1 MIKIDAISSRTW
13 VTDIYHHTQHLGW
26 SSLQWG
32 ECQYF
37 SSSGSCGRPCWNHCS
52 RPRCDSV
59 TLSQWSE
66 HHQLHFDGCSGL
78 SPSGT
83 QPDRKCR
90 PQTGVVLYCSV
101 SLGTQHLL
109 SIYLWL
115 RQSHW
120 HQLITW
126 CLSYWRQIYFGLRK
140 CNCWVEPEQGPHCRD
155 VCVWALYIRTC
166 KYWMTLCIC

>member
-1 MIKIDAISSRTW
+1 MIYMTCKMIKIDAISSRTW
-13 VTDIYHHTQHLGW
+13 VTDIYHHTHHLGW

-78 SPSGT
+78 SPYRT
-83 QPDRKCR
+83 QPDRKIR
-90 PQTGVVLYCSV
+90 PQTGVVPYSRLCYSCNSIPFINI
-101 SLGTQHLL
+101 LMTEKML
-109 SIYLWL
+109 SS
-115 RQSHW
+115 R
-120 HQLITW
+120 HQLITG
-126 CLSYWRQIYFGLRK
+126 CLRHWRQIYFSLHK
-140 CNCWVEPEQGPHCRD
+140 CNFGVS
-155 VCVWALYIRTC
+155 LN
-166 KYWMTLCIC
+166 